1 MVLGARSGMRLKF
14 RIGPWITDIWKNYA
28 KIGIFGGIRNDT
40 HVTSAFFSVAYGL
53 KRPETACKRLLK
65 LAPSAD

>member
-40 HVTSAFFSVAYGL
+40 HVISVFFGGI
-53 KRPETACKRLLK
+53 RPETACKRLLK

>member
-40 HVTSAFFSVAYGL
+40 HVTSAFFFGGI
-53 KRPETACKRLLK
+53 RPETA
-65 LAPSAD
+65 